1 MTGFSV
7 IIPARY
13 ESSRLPGKVLL
24 PLAGKPM
31 IEHVHGVALA
41 SGARRVL
48 VATDD
53 SRVEQACR
61 GFGAEVM
68 LTGADHQS
76 GTDRLAEC
84 VQRLELADDEVVVN
98 LQGDE
103 PLMPPSQ
110 VNRVAAA
117 LLEHGDASIATLCS
131 VITSG
136 AELHDPNAVK
146 VVMDRNGFALYFSR
160 APIPWDRDAFTADPT
175 ALSGATAY
183 RHIGIYAYRAGYLKT
198 LSALPPAPLEVS
210 EKLEQLRALA
220 DGARIHVSVVT
231 EAIPAGVD
239 TRSDLQRVEALL
251 GQ

>member
-1 MTGFSV
+1 MTGFSI

-31 IEHVHGVALA
+31 IEHVHRVAVA
-41 SGARRVL
+41 SGAHRVL

-53 SRVEQACR
+53 PRVEQACHE
-61 GFGAEVM
+61 FDADVM
-68 LTGADHQS
+68 LTAADHES

-84 VQRLELADDEVVVN
+84 VRRLQLADDEVVVN

-110 VNRVAAA
+110 VSRVAAA
-117 LLEHGDASIATLCS
+117 LMEHSSASIATLCS
-131 VITSG
+131 VISSG
-136 AELHDPNAVK
+136 HELHDPNAVK
-146 VVMDRNGFALYFSR
+146 VVMDRDGFALYFSR
-160 APIPWDRDAFTADPT
+160 APIPWDRDAFAADP
-175 ALSGATAY
+175 ASLSEATAY
-183 RHIGIYAYRAGYLKT
+183 RHVGIYAYRVGYLKK
-198 LSALPPAPLEVS
+198 LASLPPAQLEVS

-231 EAIPAGVD
+231 EPIPAGLD
-239 TRSDLQRVEALL
+239 TPDDLERVAALL
-251 GQ
+251 AR